1 MKKHSS
7 VFFGVLA
14 VLLAVAMIATTL
26 ITAGAATNGLSD
38 TEISAIVNTTTDASQ
53 VTSPFIEV
61 ANQVRSSVVGVNN
74 YTTRSSYYGFGFG
87 YGYGYDR
94 QPESRETKQGFGSGV
109 VITDYGHILTNYH
122 VIEDSTRVTV
132 TTQQDEQEHEAT
144 VVAYDADLDIAVLYA
159 PDINLKAVPLGDS
172 DQLQVGEWA
181 IVVGNPLGENFA
193 RTMTVGVI
201 SALDRQVQDRTTDRY
216 GRRTTITNT
225 MIQVDAAINSGN
237 SGGGL
242 FNTLGQLQG
251 IPERKYTS
259 GATMYTAD
267 VDNIGMCIPVNVAK
281 PMIEQVLKD
290 FNPADAA
297 ASQSQ
302 NSASQDN
309 TPANSGL
316 QGRPRLGVTV
326 TSFSNTNSVLPLGA
340 VIKAVEENS
349 PAKEAGLQVGDII
362 VEVDGSIIA
371 SYTELTKKVSEYK
384 EGDTLAIKVYRD
396 EALAEQMASD
406 QDYIDLSNVGNGSY
420 VDVNVTLRVIDDVDM

>member
-7 VFFGVLA
+7 FSFGVLA

-61 ANQVRSSVVGVNN
+61 ANQVRASVVGVNN

-109 VITDYGHILTNYH
+109 VITNYGHILTNYH

-132 TTQQDEQEHEAT
+132 TTEQDETEHEAT

-159 PDINLKAVPLGDS
+159 PDINLKPVTLGDS

-181 IVVGNPLGENFA
+181 IVVGNPLGEDFA

-201 SALDRQVQDRTTDRY
+201 SALDRKVEDRTTDRY

-259 GATMYTAD
+259 GATRYTAD

-290 FNPADAA
+290 FNPDDAA
-297 ASQSQ
+297 AAQSRNQ
-302 NSASQDN
+302 EN
-309 TPANSGL
+309 TANQTDSGL

-326 TSFSNTNSVLPLGA
+326 TSFSNTNSVLPQGA
-340 VIKAVEENS
+340 VIKAVEDNS
-349 PAKEAGLQVGDII
+349 PAKEGGLQVGDII
-362 VEVDGSIIA
+362 VEVDGTIIS
-371 SYTELTKKVSEYK
+371 SYTELTKKVGEYK

-396 EALAEQMASD
+396 EALAKQMESD
-406 QDYIDLSNVGNGSY
+406 QNYIDLTDVGNGTY
-420 VDVNVTLRVIDDVDM
+420 VDVKVTLRVIDDVDM